1 MNSPPAPEDP
11 PPLRRS
17 VAAADLRTCK
27 RCARVLVITKFRT
40 FHRARAGRPPHR
52 AHECNDCH
60 RKSCADARSARARG
74 GRPTELCE
82 ICKIRPPVHCDHD
95 HLTGA
100 FRGWLCRMCNTGLGA
115 FGDDIAG
122 LERALEYL
130 KRTRS

>member
-1 MNSPPAPEDP
+1 MPEDP

-17 VAAADLRTCK
+17 VAVDTRTCK
-27 RCARVLVITKFRT
+27 RCARVLLITKFRT
-40 FHRARAGRPPHR
+40 FHRARAGRQPHR

-60 RKSCADARSARARG
+60 RKSCADARAARVRG
-74 GRPTELCE
+74 GTPTELCE
-82 ICKIRPPVHCDHD
+82 ICKSRPPVHCDHD